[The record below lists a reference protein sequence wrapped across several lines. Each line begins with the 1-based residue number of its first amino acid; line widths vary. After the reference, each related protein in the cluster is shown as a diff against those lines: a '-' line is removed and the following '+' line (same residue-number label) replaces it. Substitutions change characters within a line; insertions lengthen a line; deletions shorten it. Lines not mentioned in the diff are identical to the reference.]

1 MKRKNY
7 QAPRIKTHQVALVK
21 MVCQSRTINK
31 VVSGDAGLNYD
42 GPGNGDARS
51 RGMDSFDEWDEE

>member
-21 MVCQSRTINK
+21 MVCASK
-31 VVSGDAGLNYD
+31 VNSVSGNADLNY
-42 GPGNGDARS
+42 GGAKNVDARS

>member
-1 MKRKNY
+1 MKRNNY

-21 MVCQSRTINK
+21 MVCTSRTINK
-31 VVSGDAGLNYD
+31 VSGDASLNYG
-42 GPGNGDARS
+42 GPGSEDARS